1 MDPFAA
7 FAGYATRTLTPET
20 QLALPPEG
28 LQAAQARLAACRPLA
43 MVDFA
48 RYVLPS
54 QEELDQVLQGLASGP
69 RPAGQLVKV
78 VGQARQAAVFRALAW
93 LLKINVLRVVA

>member
-1 MDPFAA
+1 
-7 FAGYATRTLTPET
+7 
-20 QLALPPEG
+20 
-28 LQAAQARLAACRPLA
+28 
-43 MVDFA
+43 
-48 RYVLPS
+48 LPS